1 MWPDVDAELSRAK
14 EILVTRG
21 VFVMRGNRRTPSAVG
36 ALIAAALGLAVLT
49 GCEGGTQQPAAP
61 VLSTAV
67 PTTTTS
73 TSTTTTVATTTTT
86 TAATSTTTTAPV
98 ATAAPAPAPQPV
110 QNTPAQPAPVH
121 APAPAP
127 AACGSD
133 SYVNVDGNCVHR
145 PQQAPAAPAGA
156 TARCHDGTYSF
167 SQHRSGTCSGHGG
180 VAAWL

>member
-1 MWPDVDAELSRAK
+1 LSRAK

-21 VFVMRGNRRTPSAVG
+21 VFVVRGNRRTPSAAG

-67 PTTTTS
+67 PTTTTATS
-73 TSTTTTVATTTTT
+73 TSTTNSTAATTTAATTSTTTTT
-86 TAATSTTTTAPV
+86 PV
-98 ATAAPAPAPQPV
+98 AAAAPAPAPQPV
-110 QNTPAQPAPVH
+110 QETPAARP

-133 SYVNVDGNCVHR
+133 SYVNADGNCVHR
-145 PQQAPAAPAGA
+145 PVQAPAAPAGA
-156 TARCHDGTYSF
+156 TARCKDGTYSF

-180 VAAWL
+180 VATWL